1 MLFLSLH
8 FKKWGNERKEEK
20 LRLLRIRQKI
30 GRRADVSADRSVW
43 ILKSNTVSVCSLHE
57 LNFTLADAHTS
68 CWAQLCTN
76 GHKKPGESRCR
87 DEHESQVLIKQ
98 KRCRIVNETPSHFPL
113 FVTLA
118 ATVIKCVFLLLCPYI
133 KIYLY
138 F

>member
-8 FKKWGNERKEEK
+8 FKKWGNESKEEK
-20 LRLLRIRQKI
+20 LRPLRIRQKI

-57 LNFTLADAHTS
+57 LKFTLADAHTS
-68 CWAQLCTN
+68 CWALLCTN
-76 GHKKPGESRCR
+76 GHKKPVESRCR

-98 KRCRIVNETPSHFPL
+98 KRCRIVNETPSHSPL

-118 ATVIKCVFLLLCPYI
+118 ARVIKCVFLLLCAYI